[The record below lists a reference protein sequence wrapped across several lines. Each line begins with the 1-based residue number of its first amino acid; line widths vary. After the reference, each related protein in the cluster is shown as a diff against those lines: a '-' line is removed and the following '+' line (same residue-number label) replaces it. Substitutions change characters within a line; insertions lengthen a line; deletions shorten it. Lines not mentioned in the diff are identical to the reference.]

1 MGEIAEGAKA
11 DVGRE
16 EEDIEAPVAAV
27 LLMITGEEDREAM
40 EDRVDSEVGV
50 LSSNRDL
57 RFNTEDRDM
66 EAREDSEVEVKEDSG
81 VEVKEDSVFKLTSGA
96 EGAGDDM
103 DNKYVLKQI

>member
-1 MGEIAEGAKA
+1 MGEIAEGAKE

-66 EAREDSEVEVKEDSG
+66 EAREDSEVVKEDLG
-81 VEVKEDSVFKLTSGA
+81 VEAREDSVFKLTSGA